1 MSIALEERVKKKYQ
15 DSIDVDDRSDMKFKE
30 KEFLKIF

>member
-1 MSIALEERVKKKYQ
+1 MALEERVKKKYQ
-15 DSIDVDDRSDMKFKE
+15 DSIDFDDRSDMKSKE